1 MGSTLIVDE
10 IQGAT
15 TAANVQFPAGVVIQA
30 VDTSNAT
37 QTTVQNT
44 TFTDTGLILAITPKF
59 ATSKILVTC
68 TQDVQAWN
76 TSAYATARWRIMRNV
91 GGGSFSAIY
100 QDSSPSNGNIFFY
113 DYGGSGINCYV
124 PVSYTMIDTPNT
136 TSTCLYKTQG
146 CQGSNGG
153 NRAVFNNASPSRI
166 VLMEIAG

>member
-68 TQDVQAWN
+68 TQDVQ
-76 TSAYATARWRIMRNV
+76 
-91 GGGSFSAIY
+91 
-100 QDSSPSNGNIFFY
+100 GNAPKREQRY
-113 DYGGSGINCYV
+113 SV
-124 PVSYTMIDTPNT
+124 TPNPV
-136 TSTCLYKTQG
+136 
-146 CQGSNGG
+146 GSSAPSSDDDNFG
-153 NRAVFNNASPSRI
+153 FNEEVSFFEDAKNYDESSGTDTDDA
-166 VLMEIAG
+166 

>member
-1 MGSTLIVDE
+1 MGSTLSVDT

-30 VDTSNAT
+30 VDATSST
-37 QTTVQNT
+37 ETTVQNT
-44 TFTDTGLILAITPKF
+44 TFTDTGLTLTITPKF

-68 TQDVQAWN
+68 TQSVQAWN
-76 TSAYATARWRIMRNV
+76 SSSYATARWRIMRNV
-91 GGGSFSAIY
+91 GGGSFTAIY
-100 QDSSPSNGNIFFY
+100 QDFSSQNGNVFYY
-113 DYGGSGINCYV
+113 DYGGSGINCYT

-136 TSTCLYKTQG
+136 TSACIYKTQG

-153 NRAVFNNASPSRI
+153 NRAVFGQAAPGRI